1 MSTASVKSNSRQ
13 EQSSQETDQTVVT
26 LGPGLSSLMP
36 LGTQAAAP
44 ITVARVRSSS
54 VDSTDNTVTKDSAL
68 EQTSVVQTATT
79 GTIAQNISNQTRSNQ
94 TRDTSTRSE
103 TASETVTLDQSLVA
117 MPQTTSTT
125 TVATVSTLPVQP
137 RSTTSIATTDN
148 DTAASTQIS
157 LFRAPE
163 PVVISQPDTQTNYS
177 LIEPARMNT
186 DTQPVSIPVQAL
198 AAPSQPAPVVETATV
213 VEPVRAPTV
222 EIPAVDTQSSTVAAA
237 LIDRT
242 NPLNDAVNSQQ
253 LPTQTA
259 VFAGPAVKTN
269 TQDNDIAGGVTI
281 SQIARVPAG
290 FDVYQN
296 LAIREIAFYQPR
308 EIYRGQRTVDNVR
321 ALRSLG
327 QDAKHQ
333 EMVDQ
338 QYRR

>member
-1 MSTASVKSNSRQ
+1 
-13 EQSSQETDQTVVT
+13 
-26 LGPGLSSLMP
+26 
-36 LGTQAAAP
+36 
-44 ITVARVRSSS
+44 
-54 VDSTDNTVTKDSAL
+54 
-68 EQTSVVQTATT
+68 
-79 GTIAQNISNQTRSNQ
+79 
-94 TRDTSTRSE
+94 
-103 TASETVTLDQSLVA
+103 
-117 MPQTTSTT
+117 
-125 TVATVSTLPVQP
+125 
-137 RSTTSIATTDN
+137 
-148 DTAASTQIS
+148 
-157 LFRAPE
+157 
-163 PVVISQPDTQTNYS
+163 
-177 LIEPARMNT
+177 
-186 DTQPVSIPVQAL
+186 VQAL
-198 AAPSQPAPVVETATV
+198 AAPSQPAPVQETATV
-213 VEPVRAPTV
+213 AEPVRAPTV
-222 EIPAVDTQSSTVAAA
+222 EIPAVDGQSSTVAAA

-242 NPLNDAVNSQQ
+242 NPLSDAVNSQQ

-259 VFAGPAVKTN
+259 VFAGPAVKPN